1 MQRHLMQ
8 GLLVGALTLFLL
20 ASCTADDLPSTG
32 PGSDYW
38 YGGDSG
44 SGDWYGGGTVPID
57 GGTPVPGNGYG
68 GDSGSGDWYGGGTV
82 PIDGGTPV
90 PGDGYGGTPGPGDGY
105 GGDSGS
111 GHWHGSVLPPYD
123 GGSSGSSD
131 GDSFAEDPRMYAPHL
146 KPCIDS
152 VRPEVS

>member
-38 YGGDSG
+38 
-44 SGDWYGGGTVPID
+44 
-57 GGTPVPGNGYG
+57 YG